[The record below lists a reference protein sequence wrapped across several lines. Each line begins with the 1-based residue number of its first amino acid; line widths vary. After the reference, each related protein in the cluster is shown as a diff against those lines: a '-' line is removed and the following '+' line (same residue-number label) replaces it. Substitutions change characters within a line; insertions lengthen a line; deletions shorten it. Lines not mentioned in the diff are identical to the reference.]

1 MTYATLTLKLRTRSM
16 RKAADIAKSAAAHLL
31 ETFDTDSSVVETWY
45 RVGASQA
52 RRTVWLLHTWTRHD
66 PNDTTAHMTRGAAES
81 AARDFLGDYDGVD
94 TAAAVREMRSGGG
107 SFACRGTDDGC
118 RIEECEVQS

>member
-1 MTYATLTLKLRTRSM
+1 MTYVTVTLKLRTRSLK
-16 RKAADIAKSAAAHLL
+16 RAAGIAEGAAEHLL
-31 ETFDTDSSVVETWY
+31 ETFNDDGSVVEAWH
-45 RVGASQA
+45 RVSPT

-66 PNDTTAHMTRGAAES
+66 PNDTTAHMTRESAER

-94 TAAAVREMRSGGG
+94 LAAAVREMREGGG